1 MRKQPDKVDI
11 VYVAR
16 LAGVSPAT
24 VSRAINHPDL
34 VSPATRKRIDT
45 AIRKS
50 GYIRNRAAQAMHGK
64 RSGTIGL
71 IVPTMNYAIFAEV
84 VQAFNDEISNHGF
97 TVLLATHGYD
107 LGSEYLVIRKLLE
120 HRVDGVALV
129 GLNHSQDSIGILGKQ
144 RVPSLTIWNY
154 SADSPISCIG
164 ADNFEA
170 GQLAA
175 QHIVVLG
182 HRRVGLVFPPT
193 EGNDR
198 ARDRL
203 NAARQTLFE
212 AGVTIRDEWC
222 GETPYS
228 VSQSKKI
235 CTEILSLP
243 RSERPTALL
252 CGNDIIAQG
261 AVYAALRLG
270 VSVPQELSVVG
281 IGDFAG
287 SADMEPALTT
297 VRIPARRIGTAAG
310 RRLVKAITDADPD
323 FILRER
329 LDVELMMRAT
339 TAQPR
344 QD

>member
-1 MRKQPDKVDI
+1 MV
-11 VYVAR
+11 
-16 LAGVSPAT
+16 
-24 VSRAINHPDL
+24 
-34 VSPATRKRIDT
+34 
-45 AIRKS
+45 
-50 GYIRNRAAQAMHGK
+50 
-64 RSGTIGL
+64 
-71 IVPTMNYAIFAEV
+71 
-84 VQAFNDEISNHGF
+84 
-97 TVLLATHGYD
+97 
-107 LGSEYLVIRKLLE
+107 
-120 HRVDGVALV
+120 
-129 GLNHSQDSIGILGKQ
+129 
-144 RVPSLTIWNY
+144 W
-154 SADSPISCIG
+154 
-164 ADNFEA
+164 
-170 GQLAA
+170 
-175 QHIVVLG
+175 
-182 HRRVGLVFPPT
+182 
-193 EGNDR
+193 
-198 ARDRL
+198 RD
-203 NAARQTLFE
+203 
-212 AGVTIRDEWC
+212 
-222 GETPYS
+222 PYS